1 MIEVDLVAVLIEV
14 FVEEDLL
21 ISVDPVGWSSGRM
34 DGWWL
39 MGFADVVQ
47 DLVDGGGLGNERD
60 DAHRR
65 PTDGAGEWEGL
76 IDAGDEHGPQVGVR
90 RASRGFGWIRS
101 VCGRRRVGR

>member
-1 MIEVDLVAVLIEV
+1 MPSGGSLPGQPLIELNPVVILIEV

-21 ISVDPVGWSSGRM
+21 ISVDPVRWSAWRM
-34 DGWWL
+34 DGGWL

-76 IDAGDEHGPQVGVR
+76 IDGVQYKK
-90 RASRGFGWIRS
+90 
-101 VCGRRRVGR
+101 VTE